1 MMVVVRTCGRPAA
14 LPGAIGRGAGN
25 GGNSPTSVITG
36 GDENV
41 DAGDDE
47 GVNDGIDGHGGNG
60 DDVDGDDV
68 DGDGVD
74 GGDEYVGGGEGGGDG
89 GEDGGGEDDSGEDD
103 GGDEYGG
110 GEYGGGGG
118 DDVGLSHPLPRNSSS
133 PIPKPSTMTED
144 LLGLGWD

>member
-1 MMVVVRTCGRPAA
+1 MGVVRTCGRTVA
-14 LPGAIGRGAGN
+14 LPVAIGRGAGN
-25 GGNSPTSVITG
+25 GGNSATSVITG

-47 GVNDGIDGHGGNG
+47 GVNDGIDGLGGNG
-60 DDVDGDDV
+60 DDVDCGDEH
-68 DGDGVD
+68 G
-74 GGDEYVGGGEGGGDG
+74 GGDEYVGGGEDDGGG

-133 PIPKPSTMTED
+133 PIPKPSTNLFMTED